1 MHRNIEWDRTF
12 NTGNV
17 MEDHEHHEIVRLANL
32 LIAANVND
40 RSTADIEDT
49 LIVLHRFVELHF
61 ESEETILKAA
71 YSKHLDIQRVQH
83 NVLKQELNTFWAPGN
98 SAPPKQVVQ
107 ELITWLDSHLLQHFK
122 INDFAAFNDLQA
134 NSKNTHN

>member
-1 MHRNIEWDRTF
+1 
-12 NTGNV
+12 

>member
-1 MHRNIEWDRTF
+1 
-12 NTGNV
+12 

-32 LIAANVND
+32 LVAASEEGHNI
-40 RSTADIEDT
+40 ADIEDT

-98 SAPPKQVVQ
+98 PAPSKQVVQ

-122 INDFAAFNDLQA
+122 INDLAAFNDLQA